1 MNETTP
7 NIAHTLLAIQTEL
20 KAPKSQYNSFGKYNY
35 RNCED
40 ILEAAKP
47 LCNKYGA
54 VLHLSD
60 DLLLIGER
68 YYVKATATLRLV
80 SDPDSFLQATAYA
93 REEAEKKGM
102 DGSQVTGAA
111 SSYARKYALNGLL
124 DIDDTKDSDTT
135 NTKDSDTTNTGDSKP
150 AALPFKCECCGK
162 EIAPYKDKTGRAIT
176 ASKHANASKAKFGK
190 VLCLECIAQEQRTQE
205 LKMGR
210 NCRFKEEEENA

>member
-40 ILEAAKP
+40 ILETAKP

-135 NTKDSDTTNTGDSKP
+135 NTGDSKP

-162 EIAPYKDKTGRAIT
+162 EIAPYKDKAGRAIT

-190 VLCLECIAQEQRTQE
+190 VLCLECIKQEQRTQE
-205 LKMGR
+205 LNYGQ
-210 NCRFKEEEENA
+210 ELPL

>member
-135 NTKDSDTTNTGDSKP
+135 NTGDSKP
-150 AALPFKCECCGK
+150 AVLPFKCECCGK
-162 EIAPYKDKTGRAIT
+162 EITPYKDKAGRAIT

-205 LKMGR
+205 LNNGQKLP
-210 NCRFKEEEENA
+210 F

>member
-7 NIAHTLLAIQTEL
+7 NIAHTLLAIQTEM

-135 NTKDSDTTNTGDSKP
+135 NTGDSKP
-150 AALPFKCECCGK
+150 AVLPFKCECCGK
-162 EIAPYKDKTGRAIT
+162 EITPYKDKAGRAIT

-205 LKMGR
+205 LNNGQKLP
-210 NCRFKEEEENA
+210 F

>member
-20 KAPKSQYNSFGKYNY
+20 KAPKSQYNSFGQYNY

-135 NTKDSDTTNTGDSKP
+135 NTGDSKP
-150 AALPFKCECCGK
+150 AVLPFKCECCGK
-162 EIAPYKDKTGRAIT
+162 EITPYKDKAGRAIT

-205 LKMGR
+205 LNNGQKLP
-210 NCRFKEEEENA
+210 F